1 MCVRESEDERE
12 YLCVC
17 KREGRENE
25 KKSNDLV
32 SVRERETKQKER
44 HITLKET
51 PIIQ

>member
-25 KKSNDLV
+25 KESNDLV
-32 SVRERETKQKER
+32 SVRERERQNRKKD
-44 HITLKET
+44 I
-51 PIIQ
+51 